1 MRVKSEAIAPAR
13 VQSRLRTYLKIL
25 IIINHRFDGR
35 RKKKKRERERE
46 KEREER
52 KKKIRKKNVILAMRK
67 KRVKYEPRRREKGG

>member
-35 RKKKKRERERE
+35 RKKKKERERERKKE
-46 KEREER
+46 KRER
-52 KKKIRKKNVILAMRK
+52 KKLEKKT
-67 KRVKYEPRRREKGG
+67 

>member
-35 RKKKKRERERE
+35 RKKKKKERERERKKE
-46 KEREER
+46 KRER
-52 KKKIRKKNVILAMRK
+52 KKLEKKT
-67 KRVKYEPRRREKGG
+67 